1 MIRYSLGRLAQ
12 LVLMLFI
19 ASVVIFLVIQNA
31 PGDPARVQLGLSATP
46 GQVAL
51 ERHKLGLDE
60 ALPQRYAIWLSHAL
74 HLDLGHS
81 FTTDLPVTDTIRT
94 AFSYTYRL
102 ALVSAGIAIVVGVI
116 LGVVAALTRGRRTDV
131 AISGLAAAALTLP
144 SFAMGTILILV
155 VSVRLQLLP
164 PSGAGPPGQSAGEA
178 SKYLIMPALTLA
190 IPAAAVLTRF
200 VRVALAEALEQDYI
214 VTARAKGLSRWTVTM
229 RHALRNALIPTITV
243 AGIQVGRLMA
253 GAVVTETV
261 FSYPGIGYLTIQS
274 IGNRD
279 YPVVEG
285 SLLLAAG
292 VFLVL
297 TFIVDLAYGLVDP
310 RARLQAA

>member
-31 PGDPARVQLGLSATP
+31 PGDPARVHLGLSATP
-46 GQVAL
+46 AQVAL
-51 ERHKLGLDE
+51 ERHKLGLDK
-60 ALPQRYAIWLSHAL
+60 ALPQRYAIWLTHAL
-74 HLDLGHS
+74 RLDLGRS
-81 FTTDLPVTDTIRT
+81 FTTNLPVTDMIRT
-94 AFSYTYRL
+94 AFFYTFRL
-102 ALVSAGIAIVVGVI
+102 ALLSAGIAIVVGLI
-116 LGVVAALTRGRRTDV
+116 LGVVAALRRGKRTDV
-131 AISGLAAAALTLP
+131 AISGVAAASLTLP

-155 VSVRLQLLP
+155 VSVHLRLLP
-164 PSGAGPPGQSAGEA
+164 PSGAGPSGQSAAEA
-178 SKYLIMPALTLA
+178 FKYLIMPALTLA

-200 VRVALAEALEQDYI
+200 VRVALTESMEQDYI
-214 VTARAKGLSRWTVTM
+214 VTARSKGLSQWTVIM
-229 RHALRNALIPTITV
+229 RHGLRNAMIPTVTV

-261 FSYPGIGYLTIQS
+261 FSYPGLGYLTIQS
-274 IGNRD
+274 IRNLD

-297 TFIVDLAYGLVDP
+297 TFVVDLAYGLFDP
-310 RARLQAA
+310 RARLEAS